1 MRSYI
6 RDLIE
11 LLVCAVFCIGF
22 AVGAAALA
30 GLL

>member
-11 LLVCAVFCIGF
+11 LLACAVFSIGF
-22 AVGAAALA
+22 SVGAAALA
-30 GLL
+30 DLL